1 MADKTCTPRINSTHL
16 SSFIGSHVILVGK
29 VVQLLGDQ
37 AVIDSDGS
45 VTVLLNRDAHLT
57 NGNAVQII
65 GKVNSDLSVKV
76 LHSLDLGP
84 NVDMKVS
91 SAVVEATHRH
101 REIFIK
107 DN

>member
-1 MADKTCTPRINSTHL
+1 MAGQTCTPRINSTHL
-16 SSFIGSHVILVGK
+16 DSFIGSHVMIVGK
-29 VVQLLGDQ
+29 VTQLLGDQ
-37 AVIDSDGS
+37 AVVDSDGH

-57 NGNAVQII
+57 NGNAAQII
-65 GKVNSDLSVKV
+65 GKVNPDLSVKV
-76 LHSLDLGP
+76 LHSQDLGP

-101 REIFIK
+101 RDIFIT